1 MRAARLGSHPMSAG
15 SLPDAGIRLEHL
27 PRGLAHAT
35 LCVTIVLQYAY
46 VFSFN
51 PVPEL
56 RLVLA
61 GSLTTIHVILAA
73 LTVLLRPASWNLMLL
88 VSATLTI
95 TSWIPAHFMGL
106 GEVRGF
112 DAAAGLRDLVLP
124 LMLIWVLAC
133 PLALPVVFLRWCAVL
148 FTLLGAAIALT
159 GEPVLVGGPVSGT
172 ERLASITGGL
182 DQMHPSAKFMA
193 LQLLLVDLLR
203 RGGLMPTKLAWPLL
217 GLCGGVLIGYG
228 GRNELL
234 LVMVYYLALQYF
246 RLRGVAVVKWS
257 PPIVL
262 VLVGLVSAIA
272 LQIGSDVSS
281 WGSGRIGVWSYRLD
295 LLVNRD
301 LVTLLFGGGLG
312 ADLIWTPEWWW
323 ADEGMSA
330 HNDYLHIVMESG
342 LIGLLACFLVLLA
355 TWLRLT
361 EEGRAVLAGVVVNS
375 FFANGFFQSPL
386 LALNLS
392 LVLAT
397 SLLVGLLRTLP
408 APPSEADAMS

>member
-15 SLPDAGIRLEHL
+15 SLPDAGIRLAHL

-61 GSLTTIHVILAA
+61 GGLTVIHLILAA
-73 LTVLLRPASWNLMLL
+73 LTVLLRPGSWNLMLL
-88 VSATLTI
+88 VSAALTI

-112 DAAAGLRDLVLP
+112 DAAAGLREIVLP
-124 LMLIWVLAC
+124 LMLIWVLAY
-133 PLALPVVFLRWCAVL
+133 PLALPHRMLRWCAVL
-148 FTLLGAAIALT
+148 LTLLGAAIALT
-159 GEPVLVGGPVSGT
+159 GDPVYVSGT
-172 ERLASITGGL
+172 PRLGSITGGL

-193 LQLLLVDLLR
+193 LQFVLIDLLR
-203 RGGLMPTKLAWPLL
+203 RGGLMPGRLAWPLMV
-217 GLCGGVLIGYG
+217 LCGGVLIGYG

-234 LVMVYYLALQYF
+234 LVLVYYLALHYF
-246 RLRGVAVVKWS
+246 RLRRVTVIQWS

-262 VLVGLVSAIA
+262 VLVALASAVA

-281 WGSGRIGVWSYRLD
+281 WGSGRVGVWAYRVD
-295 LLVNRD
+295 LIMDRNLMTLV
-301 LVTLLFGGGLG
+301 FGGGLG

-330 HNDYLHIVMESG
+330 HNDYLHIIMEHG
-342 LIGLLACFLVLLA
+342 LVGLLASLLLLYA
-355 TWLRLT
+355 VWLRLT
-361 EEGRAVLAGVVVNS
+361 EEGRAILAGVAVNS
-375 FFANGFFQSPL
+375 FFANGFYQSPL
-386 LALNLS
+386 LAMNLS

-397 SLLVGLLRTLP
+397 SLLVGLLRDIP
-408 APPSEADAMS
+408 DPPTHADDAA